1 MSSQPCPAI
10 GSPGA
15 TATALQNSGGRRL
28 ARLLWPLLLAAPAL
42 LAQTYQLEAFGH
54 TPDTLVTG
62 DVTSKSGVVRSPA
75 GTAVTPDG
83 LTTAHPAGTVITVTN
98 PGVSRFGT
106 PLPFLGWAPTEYDPV
121 TGYAAA
127 VTTNPI
133 SITLNADRRLVGYAG
148 YPVAEAI
155 NTPGR
160 IWASGGHALWTGT
173 YDVFA
178 PEAGGGGGVARATML
193 RDVGDEA
200 WLESTFVAPT
210 ILSYTW
216 RLDVA
221 TGEGARLEALV
232 GGAVADTFAPAA
244 NSWQVRTL
252 ELTGSGPVKVRFR
265 LTQTAISTI
274 PILVNRRASAY
285 LTHVRTGDF
294 AAPARVVVSN
304 TSATSATLTWLAA
317 YGAENYTVELAGDA
331 GFSQILFTQDIA
343 APTVSASFWALTSGA
358 TYHYRVLSRR
368 TGHAPLASVAGSFV
382 AVTRSAQTI
391 TFPAIPDQTLG
402 AAAFSPG
409 ATASSGLPVVYTVVD
424 GPAHVDAEGLLHLTG
439 MGTVIVRA
447 EQFGNHA
454 FEPASAVTR
463 AVSVSAPTGATVS
476 LAATTRTYT
485 GQPQTVTATT
495 SPPGLR
501 VTYRYQLGKAAP
513 SEVPPTEAGTYAVTA
528 SLDLPGLTVAPAK
541 ASLKILKAPLTVTGD
556 SVERLVGQANPPLS
570 LVYSGFLGDD
580 GADDLDVPPTPV
592 TSARPNSPA
601 GRYPV
606 TFTGGSDNNYAFVPG
621 SPPGELLVRGFG
633 TAFEALLLD
642 ADLLPTGKLTLT
654 PSKNSL
660 TYTGSLLLA
669 AEAKAMPLP
678 AGRLLQPSVD
688 LTTATDTVVL
698 NLPATRDLPA
708 RSYRLNF
715 TLNAEAG
722 SLEGSLQLDDQPYA
736 SLAHGRLLEIAAP
749 RTTTGLKGAYTL
761 LLPPATPA
769 APPEAEAPAS
779 PEGAG
784 YAMGTITDA
793 GTLTLAG
800 KLADGTPF
808 TASALHDPDKAYRL
822 FVKPHGPRLG
832 QRFGGHLPLV
842 ASPDFSTAPN
852 PRHRVAAAPWVWSKP
867 GLPSDKSYRLGFG
880 PLITQANL
888 ELWLPPAAR
897 IPARGSA
904 PEVPA
909 VTLAQRLGL
918 ASSPAAAGLFELDYR
933 SGSLT
938 ELQRSAPPALLSL
951 QASGAVLPPVPNAT
965 GFKLKLNPKTGAF
978 TGEFTVA
985 ETVVAPATKAVT
997 RKAAFA
1003 GVLRQGPGAD
1013 SELIGQGH
1021 FILPALRGAASTEST
1036 SGAISFFVPEAD
1048 P

>member
-1 MSSQPCPAI
+1 MASRP
-10 GSPGA
+10 SPFKDSPRVA
-15 TATALQNSGGRRL
+15 ASPLQKSGWRRL
-28 ARLLWPLLLAAPAL
+28 SRMLWPLLLAAPTL

-83 LTTAHPAGTVITVTN
+83 LTTSHPAGSVITVTN

-133 SITLNADRRLVGYAG
+133 SITLNANRRLIGYAG

-160 IWASGGHALWTGT
+160 TWTSGGHALWTGT

-178 PEAGGGGGVARATML
+178 PEAGGGGGVARATIL
-193 RDVGDEA
+193 REVGDEA
-200 WLESTFVAPT
+200 WLESSFVAPT

-216 RLDVA
+216 RLDLP

-232 GGAVADTFAPAA
+232 DGVVTDTFAPAA

-252 ELTGSGPVKVRFR
+252 DLAGSGPVKVRFR

-274 PILVNRRASAY
+274 PILVNRRGSAY

-304 TSATSATLTWLAA
+304 TSATSATLTWQAA
-317 YGAENYTVELAGDA
+317 YGAESYTVELAGYP

-358 TYHYRVLSRR
+358 TYHYRVRSRR
-368 TGHAPLASVAGSFV
+368 TGHPPLASVAGSFV

-391 TFPAIPDQTLG
+391 AFPAIPDQTLG
-402 AAAFSPG
+402 SAFALG
-409 ATASSGLPVVYTVVD
+409 ATASSGLPVEYTVVD
-424 GPAHVDAEGLLHLTG
+424 GPAHVDAEGLLHFTG
-439 MGTVIVRA
+439 TGTVIVRA
-447 EQFGNHA
+447 EQLGDHA

-463 AVSVSAPTGATVS
+463 AVSVSAPTSAKVS

-495 SPPGLR
+495 TPPGLH

-528 SLDLPGLTVAPAK
+528 TLDLPGLTVAPAK
-541 ASLKILKAPLTVTGD
+541 ATLKILKAPLTVTGD
-556 SVERLVGQANPPLS
+556 SAERLVGQANPPLS

-580 GADDLDVPPTPV
+580 GVNDLDSLPTPV
-592 TSARPNSPA
+592 TSARPNSPV

-606 TFTGGSDNNYAFVPG
+606 TFTGGQDNNYDFVPG
-621 SPPGELLVRGFG
+621 SPPGELEVRGFG
-633 TAFEALLLD
+633 TAFEALVLD
-642 ADLLPTGKLTLT
+642 ADLLSTGKLALT

-669 AEAKAMPLP
+669 AEAKAIPLP
-678 AGRLLQPSVD
+678 PGRLLQPSVD

-698 NLPATRDLPA
+698 NLPATRDVPA
-708 RSYRLNF
+708 RSYRLSF

-722 SLEGSLQLDDQPYA
+722 SLEGSLQLDNQPYA
-736 SLAHGRLLEIAAP
+736 TLAHGRLLEIAAP
-749 RTTTGLKGAYTL
+749 RTSTGLKGAYTL

-769 APPEAEAPAS
+769 APAS

-784 YAMGTITDA
+784 YAIGTITDA
-793 GTLTLAG
+793 GQLSLAG

-808 TASALHDPDKAYRL
+808 TASALHDQDKAYRL
-822 FVKPHGPRLG
+822 FVKPHGKRLG

-842 ASPDFSTAPN
+842 ASTDFSTAPS

-867 GLPSDKSYRLGFG
+867 GLLSDKSYRSGFG
-880 PLITQANL
+880 PVITQANL

-909 VTLAQRLGL
+909 LTLAQRLGL
-918 ASSPAAAGLFELDYR
+918 APSPTAEGPFELDYQ

-985 ETVVAPATKAVT
+985 ETLVAPATKPVT
-997 RKAAFA
+997 RKAGFA
-1003 GVLRQGPGAD
+1003 GVFRQGPGAD

-1036 SGAISFFVPEAD
+1036 SGAVSFFVPEAA